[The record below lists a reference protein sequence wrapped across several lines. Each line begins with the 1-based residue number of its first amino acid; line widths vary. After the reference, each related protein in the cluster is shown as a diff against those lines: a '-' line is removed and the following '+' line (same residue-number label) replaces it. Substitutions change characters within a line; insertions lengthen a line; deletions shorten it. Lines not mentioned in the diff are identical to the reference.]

1 MNVETQKGEKECI
14 NGVQGIPNDD
24 PYSKMSLHKN
34 RKQLKGQ
41 GRYKHEKEWING
53 RDDEIRTYGWW
64 SYGVSRHLMGWNHK
78 DK

>member
-1 MNVETQKGEKECI
+1 
-14 NGVQGIPNDD
+14 
-24 PYSKMSLHKN
+24 MSLHKN